1 MVTTAFAMAQTLGN
15 FWSHNLAGR
24 DKSSSPRT
32 SQEYADLAFHNLATM
47 VRFFGLQSEDKWS
60 YIQKEV
66 ETWHTLVESTHPPG
80 IRPQASGKYFDL
92 LMLLLKMKQ
101 ASGGPSS
108 PPRMC
113 ICKNSFCFVTGL
125 IMLLC
130 SARRLFYSTRKANF
144 GTSKSFCFLWT
155 RSIFKLK

>member
-1 MVTTAFAMAQTLGN
+1 MVRTAFAMAQTLGN
-15 FWSHNLAGR
+15 FWSQNLSDR
-24 DKSSSPRT
+24 VKSSSPRT
-32 SQEYADLAFHNLATM
+32 SQEYADLAFYNLVTM

-80 IRPQASGKYFDL
+80 IRPQAAGKYFDL

-113 ICKNSFCFVTGL
+113 IYL
-125 IMLLC
+125 
-130 SARRLFYSTRKANF
+130 
-144 GTSKSFCFLWT
+144 
-155 RSIFKLK
+155 

>member
-1 MVTTAFAMAQTLGN
+1 MVRTALAMAQTLGN
-15 FWSHNLAGR
+15 FWSQNLSDR
-24 DKSSSPRT
+24 VKSSSPRT
-32 SQEYADLAFHNLATM
+32 SQEYADLAFHNLVTM
-47 VRFFGLQSEDKWS
+47 VRFFGLQSEDNLF
-60 YIQKEV
+60 YIQREV

-80 IRPQASGKYFDL
+80 IRPQAAGKYFDL
-92 LMLLLKMKQ
+92 LILLLKMKQ

-113 ICKNSFCFVTGL
+113 ICKNSFCFLTGL

-155 RSIFKLK
+155 RSISNLK

>member
-1 MVTTAFAMAQTLGN
+1 MVRTAFAMAQTLGN
-15 FWSHNLAGR
+15 FWSQNLSDR

-80 IRPQASGKYFDL
+80 ITPKAAGKYFDL
-92 LMLLLKMKQ
+92 VMLLVKMKQ

-125 IMLLC
+125 ITLLC

-155 RSIFKLK
+155 RSISKPK